1 MSNEIII
8 RDTLKNIWKP
18 AMKLLP
24 RSWDTREAAQ
34 MGLTIGLQESELK
47 HRYQLVQGKP
57 GAKGPARGLWQF
69 ERGGGVKG
77 VLTHRASVALA
88 KEIQAARGHGSG
100 VDAAYEALEKD
111 DIFAAAFARLL
122 MYTDPYRLPEL
133 GQTTR
138 AWNLYM
144 RVWRPGKPHPDKWP
158 GLYEEVAKVI

>member
-1 MSNEIII
+1 
-8 RDTLKNIWKP
+8 
-18 AMKLLP
+18 MKLLP
-24 RSWDTREAAQ
+24 ASMNTREAAQ
-34 MGLTIGLQESELK
+34 QGLTIGLQESALV

-88 KEIQAARGHGSG
+88 KEIQAARGHGIG

-111 DIFAAAFARLL
+111 DIFAAVFARLL
-122 MYTDPYRLPEL
+122 LYTDPYRLPEL

-138 AWNLYM
+138 AWNLYN
-144 RVWRPGKPHPDKWP
+144 RVWRPGKPKPEKWE
-158 GLYEEVAKVI
+158 GYYEEVAQVI

>member
-8 RDTLKNIWKP
+8 RDTLENIWKP

-24 RSWDTREAAQ
+24 KGMDTKEAAQ
-34 MGLTIGLQESELK
+34 QALTIGLQESALV

-69 ERGGGVKG
+69 EKGGGVKG

-88 KEIQAARGHGSG
+88 KEIQAARGHGTG

-111 DIFAAAFARLL
+111 DVLAAVFARLL
-122 MYTDPYRLPEL
+122 LYTDPYRLPEL
-133 GQTTR
+133 GQSTR
-138 AWNLYM
+138 AWNLYT
-144 RVWRPGKPHPDKWP
+144 RVWRPGKPHPDKWE
-158 GLYEEVAKVI
+158 GYYNEVAKVL